1 MQPQLFLKKFLL
13 LGQVLAEHFIINKFK
28 LPTKHKMKLIREEI
42 ESVEFIVENRNGKK
56 SLYIEGVFLQ
66 GDIKNRNG
74 RMYPMETLRREVA
87 RYNENHVQAGR
98 ALGELGHPD
107 GPTVNLDRVSHKIT
121 SLRES
126 GSNFIG
132 KAKILNTP
140 MGKIAESLIGEGVKL
155 GVSSRGIGSLKLT
168 REGINVVGED
178 FMLATAADI
187 VADPSAP
194 DAFVSGIMEGKE
206 WVWDGGI
213 LREKYATKTYA
224 RINTLVDQKKLDE
237 QKLDLFNDFLNNL

>member
-1 MQPQLFLKKFLL
+1 
-13 LGQVLAEHFIINKFK
+13 
-28 LPTKHKMKLIREEI
+28 MKLIREEI
-42 ESVEFIVENRNGKK
+42 ESVDIIVEQKNGKK

-87 RYNENHVQAGR
+87 RYNENHVQSGR

-107 GPTVNLDRVSHKIT
+107 GPTVNLDRVSHKIV

-126 GSNFIG
+126 GSNFVG
-132 KAKILNTP
+132 KAKILGTP
-140 MGKIAESLIGEGVKL
+140 MGKIAQSLIDEGVKL
-155 GVSSRGIGSLKLT
+155 GVSSRGIGSLKMT
-168 REGINVVGED
+168 REGTNVVGDD

-194 DAFVSGIMEGKE
+194 DAFVEGIMEGKD

-213 LREKYATKTYA
+213 LREATARKTYKQ
-224 RINTLVDQKKLDE
+224 INTLVTQRQLDE
-237 QKLDLFNDFLNNL
+237 KKLDLFNDFLANL